1 VSGKA
6 YLVGAGPGRP
16 DLITVRGLRV
26 LRRAE
31 VVMYDRLVAKAL
43 VDEAPTAAE
52 RIDVGKAPGRHALP
66 QDRIN
71 QILVERVRA
80 GRRVVRLKGGDPFV
94 LGRGGEEAL
103 ALAGAGLPFEVVP
116 GVSSAVAVPAYAG
129 VPVTHRGV
137 AHAFAVVT
145 GHRSNGQEGPDWEA
159 VARVPTL
166 VVLMG
171 MGRLPRICEE
181 LLRAGRAPDT
191 PAMAVQHG
199 TAERQRVVR
208 ATLATLP
215 IRAQELGLG
224 APATVVVGEVVGLA
238 QDLAWFRPGARRD
251 ETAAEQTEEAP
262 GHAPSL
268 PWRKAVPD

>member
-1 VSGKA
+1 M
-6 YLVGAGPGRP
+6 VGAGPGRP

-31 VVMYDRLVAKAL
+31 VVMYDRLVAKEL
-43 VDEAPTAAE
+43 VDEAPSAAE

-116 GVSSAVAVPAYAG
+116 GVTSAVAAPAYAG

-145 GHRSNGQEGPDWEA
+145 GHRSNEQEVSDWGA

-166 VVLMG
+166 VILMG
-171 MGRLPRICEE
+171 MGRLPQICEG
-181 LLRAGRAPDT
+181 LIRAGRAPDT
-191 PAMAVQHG
+191 PAMAVRHG
-199 TAERQRVVR
+199 STDRQRVVQ

-215 IRAQELGLG
+215 IRARELGLG
-224 APATVVVGEVVGLA
+224 APATVVVGEVVNLA
-238 QDLAWFRPGARRD
+238 QDLAWFRPGVPRD
-251 ETAAEQTEEAP
+251 QSEAAGTDRPLWHEA
-262 GHAPSL
+262 AL
-268 PWRKAVPD
+268 TWKKAVPD